1 MRKVYILPFV
11 VRIEV
16 KLSMFHY
23 KIIHNILC
31 TKSLLLEERRLP
43 TVPSLSS
50 RSHHH
55 SSFHWVREFYIF
67 NEFVSLARDKISLEK
82 YISCTT
88 GREKDFRTK
97 WSAFSSLLNTV

>member
-55 SSFHWVREFYIF
+55 SVKIVYVTHLLF
-67 NEFVSLARDKISLEK
+67 NYKVI
-82 YISCTT
+82 
-88 GREKDFRTK
+88 
-97 WSAFSSLLNTV
+97 